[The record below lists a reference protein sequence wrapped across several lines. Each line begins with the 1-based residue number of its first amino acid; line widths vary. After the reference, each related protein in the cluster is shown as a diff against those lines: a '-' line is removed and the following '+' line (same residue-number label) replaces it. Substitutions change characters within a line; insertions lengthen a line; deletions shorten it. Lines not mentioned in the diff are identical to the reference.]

1 MKKGILFDLDGTLWD
16 SSRQVAESWVLAL
29 KDLPEVKTV
38 VTVESVQAVM
48 GKSMEE
54 IADIVFG
61 GFNKVRRMELL
72 EHCFDVENRY
82 IREHGGT
89 LFEGL
94 EEALTQL
101 KKNYHLYIVSNCQTG
116 YIEAFLEYHKMRDFF
131 DDFECY
137 GATGRPKGENIRLV
151 IQRNHLEQAIY
162 VGDTQGDYQAASFA
176 GIPFVHA
183 RTGYGRIDGEV
194 PYIESLSQLPALAQE
209 LMQM

>member
-54 IADIVFG
+54 IADIVFD
-61 GFNKVRRMELL
+61 GFNKARRMEFL

-94 EEALTQL
+94 KEALAQL

-131 DDFECY
+131 EDFECY

-183 RTGYGRIDGEV
+183 RTGYGRIDGEA
-194 PYIESLSQLPALAQE
+194 PYIESLSQLPALAKK
-209 LMQM
+209 LMQ

>member
-1 MKKGILFDLDGTLWD
+1 MKRGILFDLDGTLWD
-16 SSRQVAESWVLAL
+16 SSRQVAESWRLAL
-29 KDLPEVKTV
+29 KELPEVKTV

-61 GFNKVRRMELL
+61 GFNKARRMEFL

-94 EEALTQL
+94 KEALKRL
-101 KKNYHLYIVSNCQTG
+101 KKDYHLYIVSNCQTG
-116 YIEAFLEYHKMRDFF
+116 YIEAFLEYHKMKDFF
-131 DDFECY
+131 EDFECY
-137 GATGRPKGENIRLV
+137 GATGKPKGENIRLV

-162 VGDTQGDYQAASFA
+162 VGDTKGDYQAASFA

-183 RTGYGRIDGEV
+183 RTGYGRIEEEV
-194 PYIESLSQLPALAQE
+194 PYIESLSQLPALARE

>member
-1 MKKGILFDLDGTLWD
+1 MKRGILFDLDGTLWD
-16 SSRQVAESWVLAL
+16 SSRQVAESWRLAL
-29 KDLPEVKTV
+29 KELPEVKTV

-61 GFNKVRRMELL
+61 GFNKARRMEFL

-94 EEALTQL
+94 KEALTRL
-101 KKNYHLYIVSNCQTG
+101 KKDYHLYIVSNCQTG
-116 YIEAFLEYHKMRDFF
+116 YIEAFLEYHKMKDFF
-131 DDFECY
+131 EDFECY
-137 GATGRPKGENIRLV
+137 GATGKPKGENIRLI

-162 VGDTQGDYQAASFA
+162 VGDTKGDYQAASFA

-183 RTGYGRIDGEV
+183 RTGYGRIDKEV